1 MFLPRPMR
9 SQCTQ
14 PRHIVKTQ
22 RQRPKKVIS
31 ENSPIAS
38 PSTSIIAHQSIDSHT
53 PRLSD
58 TQNIKSRRKPLILS
72 RPSKLYDPE
81 PLYSVRFLPLQ
92 PARASTPAIVPRHTI
107 WETTTITTTACFNRY
122 SVYFLPY
129 NGTSILSEDAQGC
142 KSDRTLWSLE
152 EIEETRARRDV
163 ALTTHTH
170 TYITQNV
177 AIAIITRQSALLCRQ

>member
-1 MFLPRPMR
+1 MMIGTGTPTPVTMFLPRPMR

-38 PSTSIIAHQSIDSHT
+38 PSTNTIAHQSIDSHT

-58 TQNIKSRRKPLILS
+58 TQNAKSRRKPLILS

-92 PARASTPAIVPRHTI
+92 PARASTTCHRTEAHDLGNHYHHYDCLLQQIQRL
-107 WETTTITTTACFNRY
+107 
-122 SVYFLPY
+122 FL
-129 NGTSILSEDAQGC
+129 
-142 KSDRTLWSLE
+142 
-152 EIEETRARRDV
+152 
-163 ALTTHTH
+163 AL
-170 TYITQNV
+170 
-177 AIAIITRQSALLCRQ
+177 